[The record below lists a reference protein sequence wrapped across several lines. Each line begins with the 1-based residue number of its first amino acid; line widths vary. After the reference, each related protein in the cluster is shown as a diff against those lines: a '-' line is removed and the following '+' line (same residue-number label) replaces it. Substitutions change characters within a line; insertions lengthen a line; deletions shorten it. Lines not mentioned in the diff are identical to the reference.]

1 MGLIPFV
8 FGGVEAGGSPVSE
21 ALHMDIFHQPLRK
34 RFFDVLVIGFL
45 FAEIACLDHRG
56 CRGEGNGGTE
66 RKMGMKEHDKRFGV
80 TAVEKGFITL
90 EQLFD
95 AMKIQLTEEIEKR
108 EHRLLGTI
116 LFDMGVLTPPQI
128 DEVLHS
134 MGTKKN

>member
-1 MGLIPFV
+1 LGLIPFV

-21 ALHMDIFHQPLRK
+21 ALHMDIQPLRM
-34 RFFDVLVIGFL
+34 RFFDLLVIGFL
-45 FAEIACLDHRG
+45 FGEIACLDHLG

-116 LFDMGVLTPPQI
+116 LFDMGVLSPPQI

-134 MGTKKN
+134 MGTTIRT